1 MFTVQLCIVGRGRV
15 AALAIGDGIRA
26 ALAIVVLFA
35 LMEAGRAQADKPTAQ
50 QVAAIR
56 SCAEKNQD
64 DVAEAEH
71 RCLFNLVA
79 TPCQKT
85 PEGQSNLGMAD
96 CFRTET
102 MIWDDLLNDNYKKLR
117 ADIDDKQAG
126 ALRDMQ
132 RAWIASRDS
141 TCGFYDVKINGSMA
155 IPMREACLARE
166 TAHRALLLKFFGG
179 L

>member
-1 MFTVQLCIVGRGRV
+1 MAGHECLRARALAVWSGIRT
-15 AALAIGDGIRA
+15 ALAISM
-26 ALAIVVLFA
+26 LCVLVGP
-35 LMEAGRAQADKPTAQ
+35 GRAQADKPTVQ
-50 QVAAIR
+50 QVAVIR
-56 SCAEKNQD
+56 ACAEKSQD
-64 DVAEAEH
+64 DIAEAER

-85 PEGQSNLGMAD
+85 PEGRSNLGMAD
-96 CFRTET
+96 CFRIETE
-102 MIWDDLLNDNYKKLR
+102 IWDGLLNDNFKKLR

-126 ALRDMQ
+126 SLRDMQ

-166 TAHRALLLKFFGG
+166 TARRALLLKVFDG

>member
-1 MFTVQLCIVGRGRV
+1 MSGCQWRRV
-15 AALAIGDGIRA
+15 TTLPAGAGVRLALA
-26 ALAIVVLFA
+26 VLVLCA
-35 LMEAGRAQADKPTAQ
+35 WVGAGRAQADKPTAQ
-50 QVAAIR
+50 QIGAIR
-56 SCAEKNQD
+56 ACAEKNQD
-64 DVAEAEH
+64 DIAEAEH

-79 TPCQKT
+79 KPCQKT
-85 PEGQSNLGMAD
+85 SEGQSNLGMAD
-96 CFRTET
+96 CFRIET

-126 ALRDMQ
+126 SLRDMQ
-132 RAWIASRDS
+132 RAWVASRDS

-166 TAHRALLLKFFGG
+166 TARRALLLKFFDG